1 VSILAAKNY
10 MKGPLTRNKS
20 NQQLLC
26 TSLAGLSQGEF
37 VTIPALPNNA
47 DWEIFEAARQT
58 LLPTSHATKRR
69 TAVGYPGAR
78 QDD

>member
-26 TSLAGLSQGEF
+26 SSLAGLSQGEF

-47 DWEIFEAARQT
+47 DWEVFEAARQA
-58 LLPTSHATKRR
+58 LFPNLSHHKAADRYRIPQRK
-69 TAVGYPGAR
+69 VG
-78 QDD
+78 

>member
-26 TSLAGLSQGEF
+26 SSLAGLSQGEF

-47 DWEIFEAARQT
+47 DWEIFGAARQG
-58 LLPTSHATKRR
+58 LLPNLSRNKAADRCRIPQRKT
-69 TAVGYPGAR
+69 G
-78 QDD
+78 